1 LTESTQSE
9 HAWNPGLNSQIPSAL
24 LPLVTLYRDE
34 NSSVS
39 YAQAKELS
47 QFCGLKPKQ
56 LNCFR
61 TERLIIHDLLVRV
74 TSDLSVP
81 DGPNYEDLGINL
93 RSMVAV
99 IHKQHIAAHLPALQT
114 VVDAESENTERYI
127 RKQLSDTI
135 FREPDNSEAANKES
149 SVIGR
154 LLGKFTAKKSSSER
168 DSDTAP
174 MSALEALSLWRRQYD
189 DESHSLNKYR
199 LLSLIRVI
207 DAMLGHRGSVGYEV
221 DLLVTII
228 RNFAHNRVSAEVI
241 ANEIKP
247 LFESAVEAEGYRYLP
262 IQTKPV
268 VMNVKG
274 ASASGKSTIRPQQ
287 QLLAE
292 KIDIPWQDF
301 ALISPDYWRKY
312 LLDYDSLGEHYKYV
326 AMLTGQ
332 ELEIIDKKLDAYM
345 AEKAG
350 RGEIPH
356 LLIDRFRFDSFS
368 TDKGLIGVGKLLSR
382 FGDQVFLFFM
392 ITPPQET
399 VARAWERGLVTG
411 RYKAV
416 DDLLHHNVE
425 AYSGM
430 AELFYSWIQSENK
443 RIRFE
448 FLDNDVPKGTLPRTA
463 AFGWNNSITI
473 FDLEI
478 LQNIVKFRQ
487 INVEAQ
493 SPEQV
498 FQVSKKH
505 QTDKNSFVQRCIDTI
520 AEVNFAD
527 AESAQV
533 FASFKD
539 GKLQFCDREVLEAQ
553 VQANDLKEVILG
565 TDAQQIDELSDF
577 ENRDNLLEEKKL
589 TLGRWQDEV
598 PANEVSV

>member
-1 LTESTQSE
+1 MTESTQSE
-9 HAWNPGLNSQIPSAL
+9 HAWNPGLNSQIPSQL

-39 YAQAKELS
+39 YSQAKELS

-99 IHKQHIAAHLPALQT
+99 IHKQHIAAHIPALQT
-114 VVDAESENTERYI
+114 AVDTESENTEHFI
-127 RKQLSDTI
+127 RTQLSDTI
-135 FREPDNSEAANKES
+135 FKEPGNSKATTSEL

-154 LLGKFTAKKSSSER
+154 LLSTFTGKKSSRKKDNNTS
-168 DSDTAP
+168 S
-174 MSALEALSLWRRQYD
+174 MSALDALSLWRRQYD
-189 DESHSLNKYR
+189 DESNSLNKYR

-221 DLLVTII
+221 DLLVTIVS
-228 RNFAHNRVSAEVI
+228 NFAHNRVSAEVI

-247 LFESAVEAEGYRYLP
+247 LFENAVKAEGYRYLP
-262 IQTKPV
+262 IQPKPV

-345 AEKAG
+345 AEKAD

-368 TDKGLIGVGKLLSR
+368 TDKGLTGVGKLLSR

-430 AELFYSWIQSENK
+430 AELFFSWIQSENK

-448 FLDNDVPKGTLPRTA
+448 FLDNDVPKETLPRTA

-478 LQNIVKFRQ
+478 LQNIVKFRE
-487 INVEAQ
+487 INVDAQ
-493 SPEQV
+493 SPDQV
-498 FQVSKKH
+498 FKVSKKH

-520 AEVNFAD
+520 TEVKFAD
-527 AESAQV
+527 AESSKV
-533 FASFKD
+533 FASFKN
-539 GKLQFCDREVLEAQ
+539 GKLQFCDRKLLEAHAQ
-553 VQANDLKEVILG
+553 ADGLQELIFGIDVQQSDEIRDSKIGSDLLG
-565 TDAQQIDELSDF
+565 
-577 ENRDNLLEEKKL
+577 EKKL
-589 TLGRWQDEV
+589 TLGRWHDEAPV
-598 PANEVSV
+598 